1 MMIDRATPLVRVTM
15 LALLGV
21 LSACSR
27 TVPTAQKEEGPEAG
41 NGGARSQSSSERNA
55 YFGDLHLHT
64 KLSLDAFLAGVQTAP
79 EDAYRY
85 AKGEPVT
92 YMGREVRR
100 HAALDFIAIT
110 DHAEFLGVLDVA
122 ARADGPFAGS
132 EWYRLLNSGDPA
144 QLRTIFGR
152 VNRERP
158 PEFLDEELRRTQ
170 WKRIIDAAE
179 AHYAPGKFTT
189 FIAYEWSSTPGGL
202 NLHRNVIFR
211 GPRFP
216 ELPFSYVD
224 SQRPEDLWAYLDRH
238 RERGVQALAIPHNSN
253 LSGGLMFD
261 YKDSN
266 GEAISREYAQTRM
279 RNEREV
285 EVTQT
290 KGTSETVPELS
301 ASDEFAGFELYRYL
315 LGTETPG
322 ALDGSYIRQAYARGL
337 EIEQRI
343 GVNPFKYGLVGGTDF
358 HSGLTSTEENN
369 YYGGHGR
376 NDDAQSPAVA
386 LNPRVVSVGA
396 PLLFSASGLTGVWA
410 EENTREAIFAALE
423 RKETF
428 ATSGNRITVRLF
440 AGWNFPEGMLQR
452 PDWVSTAYATGVSMG
467 ADLPARPRDAA
478 RPTFIVQAIKDPD
491 AANLDRIQIVKVWF
505 EEGQSG
511 ERVFDV
517 AWAGGR
523 SIDPATGKLPAIG
536 STVNLEEAT
545 YTNDIGAAQLIAE
558 WSDPEFD
565 PSISAAYYARVL
577 EIPTPRWSTY
587 LAVRN
592 QRPLPTD
599 VPATIQER
607 AWSSPVFYSP

>member
-1 MMIDRATPLVRVTM
+1 MIDHALIVRMTVV
-15 LALLGV
+15 ALLGV

-27 TVPTAQKEEGPEAG
+27 GVPPAQTDERPDAG
-41 NGGARSQSSSERNA
+41 DGGRSLPSGERNA

-64 KLSLDAFLAGVQTAP
+64 KLSLDAYLAGVQTSP

-85 AKGEPVT
+85 ALGEPVT
-92 YMGREVRR
+92 YMGREVQRR
-100 HAALDFIAIT
+100 AALDFIAIT
-110 DHAEFLGVLDVA
+110 DHAEYLGVLDVA

-132 EWYRLLNSGDPA
+132 EWYQILNSGDPA
-144 QLRTIFGR
+144 KLRSLFGR
-152 VNRERP
+152 VNREQP
-158 PEFLDEELRRTQ
+158 AEFLDPELRRTQ

-179 AHYAPGKFTT
+179 SFYRPGKFTT
-189 FIAYEWSSTPGGL
+189 FVAYEWSSTPGGR

-211 GPRFP
+211 GPQFP

-224 SQRPEDLWAYLDRH
+224 SERPEDLWAYLDRH
-238 RERGVQALAIPHNSN
+238 RDQGVQALAIPHNSN

-337 EIEQRI
+337 EIEARI

-376 NDDAQSPAVA
+376 NDDAQTPAVA

-410 EENTREAIFAALE
+410 EQNTREAIFAALE

-428 ATSGNRITVRLF
+428 ATSGNRITLRLF
-440 AGWNFPEGMLQR
+440 ASWNYPKDVTSR

-467 ADLPARPRDAA
+467 ADLPARPHGAT

-491 AANLDRIQIVKVWF
+491 AANLDRIQIVKVSF
-505 EEGQSG
+505 KDGTSE
-511 ERVFDV
+511 ERVFEV

-523 SIDPATGKLPAIG
+523 SLDPVTGKLPAIG
-536 STVNLEEAT
+536 STVNLKDAT
-545 YTNDIGAAQLIAE
+545 YTNDIGAAQLLAE

-565 PSISAAYYARVL
+565 PSSSAVYYARVL

-592 QRPLPTD
+592 QQPIPTD
-599 VPATIQER
+599 VPPTIQER
-607 AWSSPVFYSP
+607 AWSSPVFYNP